1 MALTYWFSIRFRF
14 FFRLF
19 CLKKIYIR
27 IDTEI
32 LMSDA
37 YKKHCRVLIIFGH
50 EKLVTVSDVSPG
62 WACGQP
68 EGDVLESGELF

>member
-19 CLKKIYIR
+19 GLKKIYIR

-37 YKKHCRVLIIFGH
+37 YKKHCGVLIIFGH
-50 EKLVTVSDVSPG
+50 EKLVFVSDVGPG
-62 WACGQP
+62 WACRQP
-68 EGDVLESGELF
+68 EGDVLES